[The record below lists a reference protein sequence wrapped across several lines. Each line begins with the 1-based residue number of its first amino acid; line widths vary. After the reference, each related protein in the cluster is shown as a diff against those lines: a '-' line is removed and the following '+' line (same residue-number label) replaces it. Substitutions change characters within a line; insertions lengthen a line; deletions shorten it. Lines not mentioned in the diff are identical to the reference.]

1 MTSLLPPVP
10 AVVTKKIE
18 DDVKIV
24 EDIVNGTIT
33 EDLLNKVVDTI
44 NDILNKTEQQ
54 LVDAETE
61 SGTSQQ

>member
-54 LVDAETE
+54 LADAETE